1 MNGKTLLL
9 LATLLPGCTRVSA
22 VPPRTDGLPAESS
35 VSTQLLIR
43 TDRQEYRF
51 GVTNDA
57 IRLTIVASFTN
68 ATNDTLTLHPCR
80 QHPPYPLAVHLER
93 LEGNQWQV
101 ALVGIC
107 TRALMRNPPTLPPGA
122 VRVDTLRFWGSR
134 LPNTFPAFRAG
145 PLPGLY
151 RLHYS
156 DIYRKW
162 YPHDPP
168 PNANNRIGEELPDS
182 LRLSNVFRVIE

>member
-9 LATLLPGCTRVSA
+9 LAILLPGCDRVSA
-22 VPPRTDGLPAESS
+22 VPRRTNGLPPESS
-35 VSTQLLIR
+35 VSSPLFIR
-43 TDRQEYRF
+43 TDRQEYWF

-68 ATNDTLTLHPCR
+68 STNDTLTLHPCR
-80 QHPPYPLAVHLER
+80 QHPLYPLAVNLER
-93 LEGNQWQV
+93 LEGDQWQI
-101 ALVGIC
+101 ALATIC

-134 LPNTFPAFRAG
+134 LPNTFPAFRPG
-145 PLPGLY
+145 PLSGSY

-168 PNANNRIGEELPDS
+168 PNANNRMGEELPDS
-182 LRLSNVFRVIE
+182 LRLSNVFSVIE